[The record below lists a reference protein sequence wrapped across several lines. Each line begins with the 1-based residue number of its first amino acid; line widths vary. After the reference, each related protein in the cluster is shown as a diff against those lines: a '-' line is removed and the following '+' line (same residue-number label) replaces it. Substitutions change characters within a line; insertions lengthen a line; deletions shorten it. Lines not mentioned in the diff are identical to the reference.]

1 MSHPEFR
8 DIFKEVEAPAGAS
21 AESVRR
27 AFGAI
32 LSGAWTPVQ
41 VAGFAVALRLRGE
54 TAEQIGAAAR
64 ALREAMVPLRHEH
77 TVVLDTCGTGG
88 DGLGTVNLSTG
99 AAVLAAAAGVAVAKH
114 GNRAVSS
121 RAGSADVFEAL
132 GVRIDTSVEQATR
145 IFESEGLVFLMA
157 PTHHPAMRHG
167 GIARRELGIRTLFNC
182 LGPLANPAGA
192 THQLLG
198 AYADALRPVLAQ
210 TLRDLGTQR
219 AWVVRGTDGMDE
231 ISPYAP
237 TNVTVLDAGVIQDQQ
252 LTPED
257 FGFETSPAGAAKGG
271 DAQENAGILETVLAG
286 KPHPARNAIAVNAAA
301 ALCVA
306 LGLEPKAA
314 GERVEALLKSGAG
327 AATLARMRLASQA
340 GGENRDPAR

>member
-219 AWVVRGTDGMDE
+219 AWVVRGT
-231 ISPYAP
+231 
-237 TNVTVLDAGVIQDQQ
+237 
-252 LTPED
+252 
-257 FGFETSPAGAAKGG
+257 
-271 DAQENAGILETVLAG
+271 
-286 KPHPARNAIAVNAAA
+286 
-301 ALCVA
+301 
-306 LGLEPKAA
+306 
-314 GERVEALLKSGAG
+314 
-327 AATLARMRLASQA
+327 
-340 GGENRDPAR
+340 